1 MWMSKLKMAA
11 VVLLTLGA
19 AGAGTAGLAYRAP
32 AVPREARQ
40 QAVPPGPAGR
50 APAGKDQEKAARER
64 LEEQVRALNAEKA
77 AREQLEEQVRALN
90 DALKKLQVEVEVQRR
105 LAKELERKRREI
117 DGVLQKVDIGNN
129 TVSLTLGETKLALEA
144 VPLSADAKFFL
155 GDKECGINDL
165 KVGMAASLQ
174 MATEKGKS
182 LVVLIRA
189 RAGKKE

>member
-32 AVPREARQ
+32 AGPREARQ
-40 QAVPPGPAGR
+40 QAAPPGSAGR
-50 APAGKDQEKAARER
+50 SQAGGDREKDARER
-64 LEEQVRALNAEKA
+64 LEQEVRDLRKRLREVENKAE
-77 AREQLEEQVRALN
+77 LEELRCLT
-90 DALKKLQVEVEVQRR
+90 LK
-105 LAKELERKRREI
+105 AERKLLEQELGRRRREI
-117 DGVLQKVDIGNN
+117 DGVLRKVDIGNN
-129 TVSLTLGETKLALEA
+129 TVSLTLGQTTLALEA

-165 KVGMAASLQ
+165 KPGMTASLEVV
-174 MATEKGKS
+174 TEKGKS